1 MSGHRR
7 GRSSPRR
14 WPRASIPERDSES
27 LPEPPPVVAPEPGG
41 DPGPITRVLQ
51 LGVTVGGAA
60 AAPLAAIGLRTT
72 EAAGA
77 LMRRAALRQ
86 VAPGRR
92 SLERL
97 GRELEQVGA
106 SWDGRLSVAAV
117 EVESGRRVMFGSPGA
132 PTASV
137 ADAVQASCAIPGV
150 FRPVVVDGRSYVDG
164 GVWSP
169 TNLDRAPA
177 ARGTRVLC
185 LNPTGSMRPRADA
198 PFGMVGPV
206 SRALAE
212 SRRSHSSARR
222 AREHGVAR
230 CGDTGR
236 DGPEPHGCRS
246 AVAGDRGGAGA
257 GPGAGW
263 RATGMSAAPSR
274 TPAPAAGDAQDESLT
289 SVLVALAA
297 NTTIAAAKGI
307 AAALTG
313 SPALFAETLHTVA
326 DAGNEVFLYVAIR
339 RSRRPP
345 DALHPFGHGPERYF
359 WALLAAIGIFLVGGT
374 VSILE
379 GIRALLNPP
388 ELDAFWVGV
397 ASSWSPSSWT
407 GSVGPWRCGSS
418 ESRRRGAR

>member
-1 MSGHRR
+1 MGALLAGLQDASGFD
-7 GRSSPRR
+7 PRECDGYVGTSAGSIVAAALAAGVD
-14 WPRASIPERDSES
+14 PRTRLGS
-27 LPEPPPVVAPEPGG
+27 LPEPPPVVAPEPAG

-132 PTASV
+132 PPASV

-198 PFGMVGPV
+198 PFGMVGP
-206 SRALAE
+206 ALA
-212 SRRSHSSARR
+212 R
-222 AREHGVAR
+222 ARGNRGAHTLERRGAQRDHGVAR

-236 DGPEPHGCRS
+236 DGPEPHGCRP
-246 AVAGDRGGAGA
+246 AVAGDRGRAGA
-257 GPGAGW
+257 GPGAGY
-263 RATGMSAAPSR
+263 RATGMSTAAFPDAGPR
-274 TPAPAAGDAQDESLT
+274 GGDAQDESL
-289 SVLVALAA
+289 
-297 NTTIAAAKGI
+297 
-307 AAALTG
+307 
-313 SPALFAETLHTVA
+313 PASSSRWRPT
-326 DAGNEVFLYVAIR
+326 R
-339 RSRRPP
+339 RSRSRRGSPP
-345 DALHPFGHGPERYF
+345 RSPGRRRCWRRRCTPWPTPATRCSSTSPFG
-359 WALLAAIGIFLVGGT
+359 AAAARRTPHTRSATARSATSGRCWRRSAYSSSAGRCRSGT
-374 VSILE
+374 
-379 GIRALLNPP
+379 
-388 ELDAFWVGV
+388 
-397 ASSWSPSSWT
+397 ASAPS
-407 GSVGPWRCGSS
+407 
-418 ESRRRGAR
+418 